1 MNLFITYPE
10 YGNFS
15 NKAWI
20 PGTPGSYDSLES
32 LHDQLHGLLGSGGHM
47 SVVSDLLSHHA
58 VSAVALRVSHFL
70 NGLGN
75 NFVPVH

>member
-1 MNLFITYPE
+1 MNLFVTYPQ

-15 NKAWI
+15 NKGWI

-47 SVVSDLLSHHA
+47 SVVSDRLD
-58 VSAVALRVSHFL
+58 
-70 NGLGN
+70 
-75 NFVPVH
+75 FVVLFKGQLCKSF

>member
-15 NKAWI
+15 NKGWI

-47 SVVSDLLSHHA
+47 SIVSDPLYFVLL
-58 VSAVALRVSHFL
+58 LEQ
-70 NGLGN
+70 
-75 NFVPVH
+75 